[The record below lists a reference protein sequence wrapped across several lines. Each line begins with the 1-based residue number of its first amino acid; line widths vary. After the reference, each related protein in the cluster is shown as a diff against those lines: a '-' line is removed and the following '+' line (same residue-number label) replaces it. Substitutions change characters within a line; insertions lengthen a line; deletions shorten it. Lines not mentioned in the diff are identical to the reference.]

1 VACRIRLP
9 VTVSAGSPRRV
20 LLAFD
25 KFKAGLAAEQACSVV
40 QIVLNRLRPSWL
52 VDVAPLADGGDG
64 FCRILTE
71 AVQGRFHA
79 ARVSGSQF
87 RAGAALRQ
95 VDAAL
100 GLVELERVPEPARR
114 QLGYEQAEAD
124 VAIVE
129 MAAVNGLALLPPAE
143 RDVWHASSRGT
154 GELLREAAAVGA
166 HAIVLGVGGSSTSD
180 LGLGALAAL
189 GLSFEAADGQL
200 LEPLPANWCRV
211 RQVRGAVEP
220 LLPPLFIAC
229 DVDNPLLGPKGAA
242 ATYGPQK
249 GLARDD
255 IERFDREAER
265 VARMLCEHLGIA
277 DSVMGSPGAGAAG
290 GIAFGLEAAAGARLV
305 PGFEL
310 VWRWLELESRVRR
323 ADCVITGEG
332 RFDMSS
338 LDGKGPA
345 ELLSR
350 ARLMHRSAVLFA
362 GSVDP
367 AAAALA
373 AASVVQ
379 ISPPGTPTAQ
389 AITDT
394 AVNLERAVE
403 SWLATQ
409 P

>member
-1 VACRIRLP
+1 
-9 VTVSAGSPRRV
+9 V

-25 KFKAGLAAEQACSVV
+25 KFKGGLAAQQACGVA
-40 QIVLNRLRPSWL
+40 QGVLNRLRPSWV

-71 AVQGRFHA
+71 AVQGRFHT
-79 ARVSGSQF
+79 ARVTGSQF
-87 RAGAALRQ
+87 RAGTALHL
-95 VDAAL
+95 VDAEL
-100 GLVELERVPEPARR
+100 GLVELDRVPEPARR
-114 QLGYEQAEAD
+114 HLAHERAGAR

-129 MAAVNGLALLPPAE
+129 MAAVNGLALVPLAE

-166 HAIVLGVGGSSTSD
+166 NAIVLGVGGSSTSD

-189 GLSFEAADGQL
+189 GMRFEAADGQM
-200 LEPLPANWCRV
+200 LEPLPANWPRL
-211 RQVRGAVEP
+211 RQVRGSVEP
-220 LLPPLFIAC
+220 PLPPLFIAC
-229 DVDNPLLGPKGAA
+229 DVDNPLLGTKGAA

-255 IERFDREAER
+255 VERFDREAER

-277 DSVMGSPGAGAAG
+277 DSVLSSPGAGAAG

-323 ADCVITGEG
+323 ADCIITGEG

-350 ARLMHRSAVLFA
+350 AQRMHRSAVLFA

-379 ISPPGTPTAQ
+379 ISPSDTPVAQ
-389 AITDT
+389 AIADT
-394 AVNLERAVE
+394 ALNLERAVE
-403 SWLATQ
+403 RWLMNQ